1 MTTPCFTFS
10 LSRMRPNSG
19 RDIDHWFLQSSKIM
33 MFRTVDNIC
42 TDEKNIKS
50 NIKFTTM
57 SNKRWLCMTSSVS
70 REERSHLLDHLRVL
84 LHDVQEAIVCCHGSR
99 TLLCWSG
106 HLFEQIGHDVVQ
118 TGAAARAHHRIWNTH
133 NVVRSSQCLTHP
145 HWSLVFSWHIMF
157 IFTRHTHRHRQRAW
171 DVQKKNTPHTQVS
184 PTCHYQNEANFS
196 SVKHSLAII
205 TPDVVYWQTERHPV
219 DWDNTMFII

>member
-145 HWSLVFSWHIMF
+145 HWSLVFSWYIMF

-171 DVQKKNTPHTQVS
+171 DVQKKNKTHHTRRYHQR
-184 PTCHYQNEANFS
+184 
-196 SVKHSLAII
+196 AII
-205 TPDVVYWQTERHPV
+205 KMKPTSAAL
-219 DWDNTMFII
+219 NTHWL